1 MLVGA
6 CSPRKILN
14 LDPLR
19 LLLTQSGTR
28 LLSQNFQMGNRNKMC
43 EEILSL
49 KKKTVFYVHM
59 NCILVWPIHVRF
71 DCCGSAHVAVEIDIC
86 CYGNSNAW
94 NLIGQPPRDT
104 LCVNLKV

>member
-1 MLVGA
+1 
-6 CSPRKILN
+6 
-14 LDPLR
+14 
-19 LLLTQSGTR
+19 
-28 LLSQNFQMGNRNKMC
+28 MGKRTKMF
-43 EEILSL
+43 EVRDIVF
-49 KKKTVFYVHM
+49 KKKTLFYVHM